1 LNKIVFFGGKGG
13 VGKTTVS
20 SAYASACA
28 AKGEKTLLVSTDPA
42 HSLCDI
48 FNRTIGAG
56 ITALQT
62 NLFGL
67 EIDPEEESQNYIRT
81 IKRNMKSIVSPVI
94 VKEIEKQLDAAAV
107 TPGSDES
114 AVFDKL
120 MEVLL
125 ELSNDYDR
133 IVIDTAPTGHT
144 VRLLSLPELMG
155 GWMDRLIEKR
165 KQAMALYDMAN
176 RDKKKLEAILL
187 EDPVIS
193 TLSARKT
200 KMERAREL
208 LTDRDQVSFVFV
220 LNPEKLPIEETK
232 KAIQILSKY
241 KIEVRDL
248 VVNRILPEGLTDP
261 FWNRRRE
268 IEGKYLK
275 DIETAFPHQRR
286 ILIPMIETEVRA
298 EDLERISVYF
308 QEGS

>member
-1 LNKIVFFGGKGG
+1 MNKIVFFGGKGG

-20 SAYASACA
+20 SAFANACA
-28 AKGEKTLLVSTDPA
+28 GRGEKTLLVSTDPA

-48 FNRTIGAG
+48 FDRTIGAS
-56 ITALQT
+56 ITELKS
-62 NLFGL
+62 NLYGL
-67 EIDPEEESQNYIRT
+67 EIDPEEESQNYIRS
-81 IKRNMKSIVSPVI
+81 IKSNMKNIVSPVI

-155 GWMDRLIEKR
+155 GWMDRLIDKR
-165 KQAMALYDMAN
+165 KRAMALYEMAN
-176 RDKKKLEAILL
+176 RDKSNIEALIMQ
-187 EDPVIS
+187 DPVIS

-208 LTDRDQVSFVFV
+208 LTDHERVSFVFV

-232 KAIQILSKY
+232 KAIQVLAKY
-241 KIEVRDL
+241 KIQVRDL

-268 IEGKYLK
+268 IEAKYLK
-275 DIETAFPHQRR
+275 DIETEFKNQDRT
-286 ILIPMIETEVRA
+286 LIPLIETEVRV
-298 EDLERISVYF
+298 EDLERISTYF
-308 QEGS
+308 QK

>member
-1 LNKIVFFGGKGG
+1 MNKIVFFGGKGG

-20 SAYASACA
+20 SAFASACA
-28 AKGEKTLLVSTDPA
+28 KKGERTLLVSTDPA

-48 FNRTIGAG
+48 FERTIGAEV
-56 ITALQT
+56 TTLSP
-62 NLFGL
+62 NLDGL
-67 EIDPEEESQNYIRT
+67 EIDPEEESQKYINS
-81 IKRNMKSIVSPVI
+81 IKKNMKSIVSPVI

-125 ELSNDYDR
+125 ELSSAYDR

-165 KQAMALYDMAN
+165 KAAMALYEMAN
-176 RDKKKLEAILL
+176 RDKKKMEALIMA
-187 EDPVIS
+187 DPVIS
-193 TLSARKT
+193 TLSTRKA
-200 KMERAREL
+200 KMEQSREL
-208 LTDRDQVSFVFV
+208 LTDHEQVSFVFV

-232 KAIQILSKY
+232 KAIQVLAKY
-241 KIEVRDL
+241 RIQVRDL
-248 VVNRILPEGLTDP
+248 VVNRILPDGLTDP

-268 IEGKYLK
+268 IEKKYLE
-275 DIETAFPHQRR
+275 DIETVFAKQHRV
-286 ILIPMIETEVRA
+286 LIPLIETEVRA
-298 EDLERISVYF
+298 EDLGRIGAF
-308 QEGS
+308 FEKQ